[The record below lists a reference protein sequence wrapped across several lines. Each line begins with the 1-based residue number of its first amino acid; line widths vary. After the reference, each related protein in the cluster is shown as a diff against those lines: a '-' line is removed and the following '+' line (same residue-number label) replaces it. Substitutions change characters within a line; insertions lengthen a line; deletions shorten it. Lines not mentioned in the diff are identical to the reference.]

1 MGVYTMSQIK
11 TVLYT
16 EEQIEDRVAE
26 LGKQITN
33 DYKGKDLVLIG
44 ILKGAIVFFSDLIRE
59 IKIPVTVDFMAV
71 SSYGDSHESSGA
83 VRILKDLDVSIE
95 GKHILIVEDI
105 VDTGL
110 TLSYLKRILQS
121 RNPQSIKVV
130 SFLEKPERRIVD
142 TKADYV
148 GFSIP
153 DEFVVGYGLD
163 YAEQYRSLPYIGV
176 LSPTAYQD

>member
-1 MGVYTMSQIK
+1 MSQIK
-11 TVLYT
+11 SVLYT

-33 DYKGKDLVLIG
+33 DYQGKDLVLIG
-44 ILKGAIVFFSDLIRE
+44 ILKGAIVFFSDLMRE
-59 IKIPVTVDFMAV
+59 IETPVTVDFMAV
-71 SSYGDSHESSGA
+71 SSYGESHESSGA

-95 GKHILIVEDI
+95 GKHLLIVEDI

-121 RNPQSIKVV
+121 RNPQSIKVA
-130 SFLEKPERRIVD
+130 SFLDKPERRLVD
-142 TKADYV
+142 TEADYV

-163 YAEQYRSLPYIGV
+163 FAEQYRSLPYIAV
-176 LSPTAYQD
+176 LSPTAYQK